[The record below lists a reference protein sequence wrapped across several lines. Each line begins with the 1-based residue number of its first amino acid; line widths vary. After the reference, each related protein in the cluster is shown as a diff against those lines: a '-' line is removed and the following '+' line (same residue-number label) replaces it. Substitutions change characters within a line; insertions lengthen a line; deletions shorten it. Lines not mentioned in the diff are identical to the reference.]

1 LSLIV
6 VFFFFLQTACS
17 NSFYILKLR
26 MFLRDYVDKLYYR
39 QKPDKRKRNRVHDN
53 TEFVFNETAA
63 PLNAPR
69 WTKSGYNGTMLNLI
83 TEAVR
88 NDEID
93 DFFLPITSKSQ
104 DMMQEFALV
113 DITSAP
119 ASQSTAVQESTV
131 VQGSVEENQ
140 EQQAETSENEKNKS
154 I

>member
-1 LSLIV
+1 
-6 VFFFFLQTACS
+6 
-17 NSFYILKLR
+17 
-26 MFLRDYVDKLYYR
+26 MFLRNYVDKLYYQ

-53 TEFVFNETAA
+53 TKFVFNETAA

-69 WTKSGYNGTMLNLI
+69 WMKSGYNGTMLNLI

-93 DFFLPITSKSQ
+93 NFFLPNTSESQ
-104 DMMQEFALV
+104 DMMHEFALV

-119 ASQSTAVQESTV
+119 ASQSTVVQESTV

>member
-1 LSLIV
+1 
-6 VFFFFLQTACS
+6 
-17 NSFYILKLR
+17 
-26 MFLRDYVDKLYYR
+26 
-39 QKPDKRKRNRVHDN
+39 
-53 TEFVFNETAA
+53 
-63 PLNAPR
+63 
-69 WTKSGYNGTMLNLI
+69 MLNLI

-93 DFFLPITSKSQ
+93 DFFLPNTSESQ
-104 DMMQEFALV
+104 DMMHEFALV

-119 ASQSTAVQESTV
+119 ASQSTAVQESMV

>member
-1 LSLIV
+1 
-6 VFFFFLQTACS
+6 
-17 NSFYILKLR
+17 

-53 TEFVFNETAA
+53 TKFVFNETAA
-63 PLNAPR
+63 PLNASR
-69 WTKSGYNGTMLNLI
+69 WMKSGYNEIMLNLI

-88 NDEID
+88 NNKID
-93 DFFLPITSKSQ
+93 DFFLPNTSESQ
-104 DMMQEFALV
+104 DMMHEFALV

-119 ASQSTAVQESTV
+119 TSQSMAVQKSMV